1 MVGLQI
7 LDLPILVRIQ
17 APEQASE
24 TVRETERPQ
33 KTRNNEF
40 RVKWGQPPF
49 LVDFIITKLRR
60 YGVCIIF
67 FTRLLTRK
75 STLSTI
81 EM

>member
-1 MVGLQI
+1 MSI
-7 LDLPILVRIQ
+7 LIGRPSRIRV
-17 APEQASE
+17 ASGEQACE
-24 TVRETERPQ
+24 TVRETERSQ

-81 EM
+81 EMQ